1 MTVLSQ
7 TADDYLRLR
16 RALGHKLADAGRLL
30 PRLVAY
36 LESNDLETVTIESA
50 MAWAQQPDADPTST
64 VWVSRMAVARG
75 FARHLAGSDPRT
87 QVPPVGMLPSRRS
100 RRVPYIYS
108 SAEIAA
114 LVAQA
119 RVTIRTPLRAATIET
134 LFGLL
139 AATGM
144 RVGEAIR
151 LDNADLDWV
160 EGLAVVR
167 ASKFGKSREV
177 PLQAST
183 VEALAAYARR
193 RDQLQPVRKAP
204 SFFVSIVGTRLLYA
218 DILITFRQLTEAA
231 GIGAQSS
238 VRPHIHD
245 LRHSFAVHALVDW
258 YRNGEDVQARLP
270 SLATYLGHCEPR
282 STYWYLSGAPELLGL
297 AAGRLEIFEEVRP

>member
-1 MTVLSQ
+1 MTALSQ

-36 LESNDLETVTIESA
+36 LESIDLETITIEAA

-75 FARHLAGSDPRT
+75 FARHLAGRDPRT
-87 QVPPVGMLPSRRS
+87 QVPPVGLLPGRRH

-108 SAEIAA
+108 AAEIAA
-114 LVAQA
+114 LLAQA
-119 RVTIRTPLRAATIET
+119 RLTIRSEFRAATIET

-151 LDNADLDWV
+151 LDNADLDWP
-160 EGLAVVR
+160 EGLALVR

-183 VEALAAYARR
+183 VGALAAYARR
-193 RDQLQPVRKAP
+193 RDQLQSSRKTP

-218 DILITFRQLTEAA
+218 DVLITFRQLTDAA
-231 GIGAQSS
+231 GIGAESS

-245 LRHSFAVHALVDW
+245 LRHSFAVHTLVEW
-258 YRNGEDVQARLP
+258 YRNGDDVQARLP
-270 SLATYLGHCEPR
+270 SLATYLGHREPR
-282 STYWYLSGAPELLGL
+282 STYWYLSGAPELLAL
-297 AAGRLEIFEEVRP
+297 AAGRLEAFEEVRP

>member
-1 MTVLSQ
+1 VTTLGQ

-36 LESNDLETVTIESA
+36 LESNDLETITIEAA

-64 VWVSRMAVARG
+64 VWASRMAVARG
-75 FARHLAGSDPRT
+75 FARHLAGRDPRT
-87 QVPPVGMLPSRRS
+87 EVPPVGILPGRRH

-108 SAEIAA
+108 SAEIAS
-114 LVAQA
+114 LMAQA
-119 RVTIRTPLRAATIET
+119 RLTIRSEFRASTIET

-139 AATGM
+139 ASTGM

-151 LDNADLDWV
+151 LDNADLEWAD
-160 EGLAVVR
+160 GLAMVR
-167 ASKFGKSREV
+167 SSKFGKSREV

-183 VEALAAYARR
+183 VGALAAYARR
-193 RDQLQPVRKAP
+193 RNQLQPSRSSP

-218 DILITFRQLTEAA
+218 DVLITFRQLTDAA

-238 VRPHIHD
+238 VCPHIHD
-245 LRHSFAVHALVDW
+245 LRHSFAVHRLVDW

-270 SLATYLGHCEPR
+270 SLATYLGHVEPR

-297 AAGRLEIFEEVRP
+297 AAGRLEAFEEVRP

>member
-1 MTVLSQ
+1 MTALSQ
-7 TADDYLRLR
+7 TADDYLQLR

-36 LESNDLETVTIESA
+36 LESIDLETITIEAA
-50 MAWAQQPDADPTST
+50 MAWAQQPDTDPTST
-64 VWVSRMAVARG
+64 VWVSRLAVARG
-75 FARHLAGSDPRT
+75 FARHLAGRDPRT
-87 QVPPVGMLPSRRS
+87 EVPPIGMLANRRH

-108 SAEIAA
+108 ETEIAS

-119 RVTIRTPLRAATIET
+119 RLTIRSPLRASTIET

-151 LDNADLDWV
+151 LNNADLDWA

-167 ASKFGKSREV
+167 SSKFGKSREV

-183 VEALAAYARR
+183 IGALAAYARR
-193 RDQLQPVRKAP
+193 RDQLQPLRKAP

-218 DILITFRQLTEAA
+218 DILITFRQLIAAA
-231 GIGAQSS
+231 GIAQSS
-238 VRPHIHD
+238 VCPHIHD
-245 LRHSFAVHALVDW
+245 LRHSFAVHTLVDW

-297 AAGRLEIFEEVRP
+297 AAGRLDAFEEVRP

>member
-1 MTVLSQ
+1 MTALSQ

-36 LESNDLETVTIESA
+36 LESKNLETITIEAA
-50 MAWAQQPDADPTST
+50 MAWAQQPDAAPTST

-75 FARHLAGSDPRT
+75 FARHLAGRDSRT
-87 QVPPVGMLPSRRS
+87 EVPPVGILPSRRH

-108 SAEIAA
+108 ATEIAS
-114 LVAQA
+114 LMAQA
-119 RVTIRTPLRAATIET
+119 HLTIRSEFRAATLET

-151 LDNADLDWV
+151 LDNADLDWADR
-160 EGLAVVR
+160 LAVVR
-167 ASKFGKSREV
+167 SSKFGKSREV

-183 VEALAAYARR
+183 VAAMATYARR
-193 RDQLQPVRKAP
+193 RDQLQLLRKAP
-204 SFFVSIVGTRLLYA
+204 SFFVSIIGTRLLYA
-218 DILITFRQLTEAA
+218 DILITFRQLAEAA

-238 VRPHIHD
+238 VSLHIHD
-245 LRHSFAVHALVDW
+245 LRHSFAVHTLVDW

-270 SLATYLGHCEPR
+270 SLATYLGHVEPR

-297 AAGRLEIFEEVRP
+297 AAGRLDAFEEVRP